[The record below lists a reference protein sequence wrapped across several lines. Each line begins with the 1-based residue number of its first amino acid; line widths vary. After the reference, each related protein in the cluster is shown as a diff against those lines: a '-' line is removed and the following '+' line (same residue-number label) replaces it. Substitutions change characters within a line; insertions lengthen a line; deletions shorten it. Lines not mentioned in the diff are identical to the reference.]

1 MIFYLIFEK
10 INMPDWSITLMLG
23 AQESYLKIQSI
34 YLAASHTSLPFF
46 IPSLFPKFW
55 LFSEWKLYILVKR
68 HNILMKMKKIKATK
82 SYCAVSLSRLLL
94 SQTPRVK
101 RNTLLQ
107 PSQVPVER
115 PIWPWW
121 HQHCQVGRLNALGMT
136 LPGCGLMRKV
146 NWELLILNLASLEL
160 HQEHRTRPTQLLWI
174 HAKREH
180 CSRMLHKQAMVT
192 FIGKV

>member
-34 YLAASHTSLPFF
+34 YLAAAHTSLPFF

-107 PSQVPVER
+107 PSQVLFWKQEAVEAAAGQADAPDADNDGFR
-115 PIWPWW
+115 IYSKI
-121 HQHCQVGRLNALGMT
+121 GRNY
-136 LPGCGLMRKV
+136 
-146 NWELLILNLASLEL
+146 ILDVL
-160 HQEHRTRPTQLLWI
+160 
-174 HAKREH
+174 
-180 CSRMLHKQAMVT
+180 
-192 FIGKV
+192 